1 MHRAAAGAPGCSSRW
16 SPRFGCRGGT
26 IPVMHIQ
33 LGDIATWVGSA
44 VTVGVL
50 SVAVWQLGLLRKE
63 RESRQAASVSA
74 WITNRQM
81 TFPPKDR
88 PDPTVRLEVSFRNV
102 STQPIGR
109 VLFEVTLG
117 SEHRRMSIGPVPPDG
132 SVTAET
138 AIFRAIALKDANSNP
153 ELDIWFTDEAGH
165 SWHRPHA
172 GSLRQGRPPH
182 DWLELRL
189 SVAEPPGPRQMTLAS
204 EAVGVD
210 LEPADAPETMGA
222 SSDDLWLASVNE
234 RSA

>member
-1 MHRAAAGAPGCSSRW
+1 
-16 SPRFGCRGGT
+16 
-26 IPVMHIQ
+26 MHIQ

-74 WITNRQM
+74 WITNRQLN
-81 TFPPKDR
+81 FPPKDR
-88 PDPTVRLEVSFRNV
+88 PNPTVRLEVSFRNV
-102 STQPIGR
+102 SSQPIGR
-109 VLFEVTLG
+109 VLFQVTLG

-138 AIFRAIALKDANSNP
+138 AIFRAIAIKDANSDP
-153 ELDIWFTDEAGH
+153 ELDVWFTDEAGH

-172 GSLRQGRPPH
+172 GSLRQGRPPR

-189 SVAEPPGPRQMTLAS
+189 SVAEPPGQTQVALVG
-204 EAVGVD
+204 EAVASD
-210 LEPADAPETMGA
+210 LEPAETPETVEA
-222 SSDDLWLASVNE
+222 SSGDLWLASVNE

>member
-1 MHRAAAGAPGCSSRW
+1 
-16 SPRFGCRGGT
+16 
-26 IPVMHIQ
+26 MHIQ
-33 LGDIATWVGSA
+33 LGDVATWVGSA

-50 SVAVWQLGLLRKE
+50 SVAVWQLGMLRKE

-74 WITNRQM
+74 WITNRQIN
-81 TFPPKDR
+81 FPLKDR
-88 PDPTVRLEVSFRNV
+88 PNPTVRVEISFRNV
-102 STQPIGR
+102 SSQPIGR
-109 VLFEVTLG
+109 VLFQVTLG
-117 SEHRRMSIGPVPPDG
+117 SEHRRMSVGPVPPDG

-138 AIFRAIALKDANSNP
+138 AIFRAIAIKDANSNP

-172 GSLRQGRPPH
+172 GSLRQGRPPR

-189 SVAEPPGPRQMTLAS
+189 SIAEPPGQEQVALAG
-204 EAVGVD
+204 EAVGTD
-210 LEPADAPETMGA
+210 PEPADTPEAVGT